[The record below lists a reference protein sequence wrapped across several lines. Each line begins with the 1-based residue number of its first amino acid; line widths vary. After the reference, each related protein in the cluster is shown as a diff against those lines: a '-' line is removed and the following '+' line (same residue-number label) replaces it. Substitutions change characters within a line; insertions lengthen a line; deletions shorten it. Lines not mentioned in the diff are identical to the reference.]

1 MKTLALLR
9 HAKSDWDAGAPS
21 DFDRPLS
28 RRGIEA
34 AAKMGEY
41 MRRERGE
48 FERALV
54 SPARRCRETFNQ
66 VNAGYGGSLSPQF
79 EERIYLASAGDLLDL
94 VQAQDDAF
102 SRLLLI
108 GHNPGLTYLA
118 LELIRED
125 ATAVERERIAEKFP
139 TGAYVQLSCEVDRW
153 ADLGKAACKL
163 EVRRY
168 PVEELA

>member
-1 MKTLALLR
+1 MKTVALLR

-28 RRGIEA
+28 RRGIVA
-34 AAKMGEY
+34 ARKMGEY
-41 MRRERGE
+41 MRRACGD
-48 FERALV
+48 FDRALV
-54 SPARRCRETFNQ
+54 SPARRCRETFDE
-66 VNAGYGGSLSPQF
+66 VNAAYGGSLTAHF

-94 VQAQDDAF
+94 VQAQDDSF
-102 SRLLLI
+102 GRLLLI

-125 ATAVERERIAEKFP
+125 AAAVERERIAEKFP
-139 TGAYVQLSCEVDRW
+139 TAAYVQLACEVDRW
-153 ADLGKAACKL
+153 GDLGKAACKL

-168 PVEELA
+168 PVEEMA